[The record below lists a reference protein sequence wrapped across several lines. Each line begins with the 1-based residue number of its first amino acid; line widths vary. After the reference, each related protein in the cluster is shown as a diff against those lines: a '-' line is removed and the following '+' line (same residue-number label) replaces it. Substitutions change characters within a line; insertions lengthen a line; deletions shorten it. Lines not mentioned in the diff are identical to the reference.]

1 MEMGTG
7 TRANEEEARMK
18 LWTPEMEAERA
29 EARAAV
35 ANGIDAFAQFLGG
48 REPGPETDPLAI
60 VRARRAHMRSMSLA
74 VPEATPTEIAGVP
87 CRVLRPGGPTRGVYL
102 HFHGGGMITGSAE
115 MNDVMNLDL
124 TRRHGLAVVSVDYR
138 LAPEHPYPAG
148 PDDGIAV
155 AAWLIEHAECELGSA
170 RLLTGGE
177 SAGGY
182 MAAAV
187 LLRVRDELRAIER
200 FAGANLVFGVF
211 DWGRSPSQRGIRP
224 HEGPDVL
231 DPDSIRFFTECYLP
245 GRSDE
250 QRRDPAISPAFADLR
265 GLPPALLS
273 VGTTDHLLDDTLLLA
288 ARSAAAG
295 NDVELFVAP
304 DMPHGFPFFPCALT
318 RRFADLSTRW
328 FERVLA

>member
-1 MEMGTG
+1 
-7 TRANEEEARMK
+7 
-18 LWTPEMEAERA
+18 
-29 EARAAV
+29 
-35 ANGIDAFAQFLGG
+35 
-48 REPGPETDPLAI
+48 
-60 VRARRAHMRSMSLA
+60 MRSMSLT
-74 VPEATPTEIAGVP
+74 VPEATPMEIAGIP
-87 CRVLRPGGPTRGVYL
+87 CRVIRPEGRPRGVYL
-102 HFHGGGMITGSAE
+102 HFHGGGMITGSPE
-115 MNDVMNLDL
+115 MNDATNLEL
-124 TRRHGLAVVSVDYR
+124 AKRHGLVTVSVDYR

-148 PDDGIAV
+148 PDDGVAV
-155 AAWLIEHAECELGSA
+155 AAWLIEHAERELGSA
-170 RLLTGGE
+170 KLLTGGE

-211 DWGRSPSQRGIRP
+211 DWGRSPSQRGLRA

-231 DPDSIRFFTECYLP
+231 DPESILFFTECYLP
-245 GRSDE
+245 GRSDDE
-250 QRRDPAISPAFADLR
+250 RRNPAISPAYADLR

-288 ARSAAAG
+288 ARSSAAG

-304 DMPHGFPFFPCALT
+304 DMPHGFLFFPCAIT
-318 RRFADLSTRW
+318 RRFADVSARW